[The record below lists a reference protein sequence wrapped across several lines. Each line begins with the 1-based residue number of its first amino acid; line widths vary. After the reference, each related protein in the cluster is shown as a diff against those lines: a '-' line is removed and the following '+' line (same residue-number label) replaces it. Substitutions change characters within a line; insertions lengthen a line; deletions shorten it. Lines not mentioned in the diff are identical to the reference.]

1 MYKTLTGK
9 KSVSSMTTS
18 WCKRPKLNNVEVF
31 IFVQILSK
39 PLYPDKNSRIHH
51 ISIGITCSIKSGS
64 QWKNSFRYL
73 STILPSYQQ
82 NVNQNSSIIPI
93 KFSLNSKINFKIIFP
108 KTKSMLLSYNPSI

>member
-9 KSVSSMTTS
+9 NYVSSMTTS
-18 WCKRPKLNNVEVF
+18 ARPKLNNVEVF

-64 QWKNSFRYL
+64 Q
-73 STILPSYQQ
+73 
-82 NVNQNSSIIPI
+82 
-93 KFSLNSKINFKIIFP
+93 
-108 KTKSMLLSYNPSI
+108 